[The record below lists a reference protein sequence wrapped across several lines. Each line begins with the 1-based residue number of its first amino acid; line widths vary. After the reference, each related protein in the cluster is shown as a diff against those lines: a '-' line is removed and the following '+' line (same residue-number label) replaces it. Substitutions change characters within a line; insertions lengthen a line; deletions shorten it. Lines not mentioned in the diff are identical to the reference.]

1 MNKDE
6 IWGSISLSSFSKIL
20 EMKKYIVNFFFFQK
34 PSFEEVYCEIFWFE
48 QILFFFFLQF
58 EKIFFLL
65 LIIKIIERGRDLEKY
80 IMNFFHLKKCVV
92 NFYDLK
98 EYIVNFYDLKE
109 YIVNFYYKLLI
120 PNFFNFKKCIVHFFF
135 LLLIQFFFL
144 LIIQNFL
151 FLLKTR
157 FSYWNSISWICIFNF
172 WKLIKFFYQVL
183 INKPTKSFK
192 LFEEVFHKI

>member
-109 YIVNFYYKLLI
+109 YIVNFYYKLLRFQEVYCALLLPSSYSI
-120 PNFFNFKKCIVHFFF
+120 FFSSYYSKLLILIKNSFF
-135 LLLIQFFFL
+135 LLKF
-144 LIIQNFL
+144 NFL
-151 FLLKTR
+151 
-157 FSYWNSISWICIFNF
+157 ICIFNF
-172 WKLIKFFYQVL
+172 
-183 INKPTKSFK
+183 
-192 LFEEVFHKI
+192 